1 MLVLKILATIFIS
14 FSVFTGIIKNA
25 KTLDDNE
32 YAFVVI
38 SVYSVMWRALVI
50 VALWVI

>member
-1 MLVLKILATIFIS
+1 MLALKILATIFVS

-25 KTLDDNE
+25 RSCDDNE
-32 YAFVVI
+32 IAFIVFSI
-38 SVYSVMWRALVI
+38 YSILWRTLVI